1 LKLWIKITNKSRK
14 NAMFLVNSLQ
24 ALWKWATIIHIILL
38 LWLPCFILPD
48 FFKKKGFVTSELPD
62 YYYYYCQVFCLPNF
76 TNFILLK
83 LPNYASY

>member
-38 LWLPCFILPD
+38 LWLPCFILPE
-48 FFKKKGFVTSELPD
+48 FF
-62 YYYYYCQVFCLPNF
+62 
-76 TNFILLK
+76 
-83 LPNYASY
+83 